1 LSSIDRTRFIE
12 EELKKGHPPATVI
25 RAVAAR
31 FGVKKSSAGYYVWV
45 VQRELAGR
53 SVRKSKEN
61 KALPKKN
68 SSEILIKSHFIL
80 SKSEL
85 YEPYEYRSE
94 GELERLVEANS
105 KRIFGSTSFYFPLK
119 WKVKSPVRARII
131 DGLLLSL
138 DSPKRPKASLIEFEL
153 IKHDLQHREN
163 QLRDFHRALQDK
175 STLSDLTAKVYSELR
190 SSNEKLARVRFITG
204 RDADLHALID
214 NALQTNCAILLILDT
229 LSADFKHSEALGK
242 ALEDI
247 AKVRDVEAMEFKTF
261 VRNGEF
267 VHYCNNFKLYPD

>member
-12 EELKKGHPPATVI
+12 DELKKGSRPATVAS
-25 RAVAAR
+25 AVAKR

-53 SVRKSKEN
+53 SVRKSKEGQSR
-61 KALPKKN
+61 PKKN
-68 SSEILIKSHFIL
+68 RLETLVKANFVL
-80 SKSEL
+80 SKSGL
-85 YEPYEYRSE
+85 YAPYDYQNE
-94 GELERLVEANS
+94 GELEKLVEANS
-105 KRIFGSTSFYFPLK
+105 KRVFGSTSFYFPLK

-131 DGLLLSL
+131 DGLLLSFE
-138 DSPKRPKASLIEFEL
+138 SPKRPKASLIEFEL
-153 IKHDLQHREN
+153 MEHDLQHIEN

-190 SSNEKLARVRFITG
+190 NSNEKLDRVRSIAG
-204 RDADLHALID
+204 SDVDLHALID
-214 NALQTNCAILLILDT
+214 DALHTNCSILLILDT
-229 LSADFKHSEALGK
+229 LSADFEHSEALGK

-247 AKVRDVEAMEFKTF
+247 AKVRDVDAMEFKTF
-261 VRNGEF
+261 VKNGEF